1 MRKIIEKLMAYIEA
15 EDVKGLLRFCLI
27 LSPFVGGALW
37 AVGALIRYVTFHQ
50 QALIIVGVAACMI
63 IPALMG
69 KKTVPQSTPV
79 MANNNLMFFDRLL
92 LKGLFTIFTNYSRQ
106 FQVIAPLRFSD
117 LHDTLPSGI
126 DQGRNIPIYRY
137 KVVADGE
144 PLFPADFHEILTVH
158 LEERL
163 ASGELALGKPTAEF
177 CGKIYPKVYIDECLC
192 VGGVWHIS
200 LMICDTENV
209 ANYINNKTQTLIMRS
224 SRIAS
229 QYSDCD
235 F

>member
-1 MRKIIEKLMAYIEA
+1 MGYIEA
-15 EDVKGLLRFCLI
+15 EDVKGIFRFCLI

-37 AVGALIRYVTFHQ
+37 AIGALIKYVTFHQ
-50 QALIIVGVAACMI
+50 EALIIIGVGACMI

-69 KKTVPQSTPV
+69 RKATPPSPPPSGINGNV
-79 MANNNLMFFDRLL
+79 TFFDRLL
-92 LKGLFTIFTNYSRQ
+92 VKELFTIFTNYSRQ

-117 LHDTLPSGI
+117 LHDALPSGI
-126 DQGRNIPIYRY
+126 DQGKNIAVYRF

-144 PLFPADFHEILTVH
+144 PISPADFHEILTVH

-192 VGGVWHIS
+192 AGGVWHIS